1 MLKNALLLAAI
12 AVSLPA
18 HAAQPENAVLGWTLI
33 HNGEQVDGQSYITI
47 VLGGRPYAYRNLV
60 PIPYNE
66 STVHSDK
73 KVQVLRGK
81 VTTGV
86 ELSFKPNWQ
95 NGVAVDYNI
104 RQLHLNGFT
113 RLPGDLPIDRPDQR
127 TYEARGT
134 SRPLAVGETEL
145 IRLTC
150 DTDIPVE
157 QCPYHVELKV
167 IQVN

>member
-18 HAAQPENAVLGWTLI
+18 HAAQPENVVLGWALI
-33 HNGEQVDGQSYITI
+33 HNGEQVDGQSYIPVI
-47 VLGGRPYAYRNLV
+47 LDGRPYAYRNPV
-60 PIPYNE
+60 SYPYNE
-66 STVHSDK
+66 STVHNGK
-73 KVQVLRGK
+73 KIQVVRGK

-86 ELSFKPNWQ
+86 ELSFKPHWK

-104 RQLHLNGFT
+104 RQIHLNGFT
-113 RLPGDLPIDRPDQR
+113 RLPGDLPIDRPDQHA
-127 TYEARGT
+127 YEAWGT
-134 SRPLAVGETEL
+134 SRPLAVGDTEL

-150 DTDIPVE
+150 DAGIPVE

-167 IQVN
+167 LQVN